1 MLNIK
6 YYVLTFVLGL
16 IGALLFEVFNFPIPW
31 LLGPV
36 AITFLVQFFTTV
48 KMQWSSKFRDAGLIL
63 VGLSLGSF
71 FTPTIFSILPKFI
84 WMIFILNVV
93 LIGCSIL
100 LAWVTA
106 KWCKI
111 DFSTALVSSIPGGLS
126 QLVIFAEE
134 KEAINLSIVTYFHV
148 VRVLLV
154 VSIVPL
160 LMSSESG
167 KLKVVSED
175 PFLGVATIGLI
186 ICGYLGMRLAKFIKV
201 PVPALLGPVILV
213 LLLNLFQINHAVIQ
227 IELLHVA
234 QIFVGCH
241 IGLSLKRKD
250 VQLSKRLLIMGGVSA
265 ILLIGITMITGYLLS
280 KMSNLTFETAFLSLA
295 PGGLDQMSLIAMN
308 LGGDVVLVTLFQL
321 FRILAIYFIVLPL
334 LNLTIK

>member
-16 IGALLFEVFNFPIPW
+16 TGALLFEVFNFPIPW

-36 AITFLVQFFTTV
+36 AITFLVQFFTTI

-134 KEAINLSIVTYFHV
+134 KEAINLSIVTYFGIA
-148 VRVLLV
+148 
-154 VSIVPL
+154 VS
-160 LMSSESG
+160 
-167 KLKVVSED
+167 
-175 PFLGVATIGLI
+175 T
-186 ICGYLGMRLAKFIKV
+186 
-201 PVPALLGPVILV
+201 
-213 LLLNLFQINHAVIQ
+213 
-227 IELLHVA
+227 
-234 QIFVGCH
+234 
-241 IGLSLKRKD
+241 LSLNI
-250 VQLSKRLLIMGGVSA
+250 S
-265 ILLIGITMITGYLLS
+265 
-280 KMSNLTFETAFLSLA
+280 SLCKFFKT
-295 PGGLDQMSLIAMN
+295 S
-308 LGGDVVLVTLFQL
+308 
-321 FRILAIYFIVLPL
+321 
-334 LNLTIK
+334 